1 MAAKMVRLKKNTRMH
16 VCLHTFNTYIY
27 IYICVCVHIYIY
39 TYYILYRANP
49 KPLLPAL
56 GITDGTGPKTV
67 LSPASGSPES
77 HILCGVLEDG
87 VCLG

>member
-1 MAAKMVRLKKNTRMH
+1 MYVYTHLI
-16 VCLHTFNTYIY
+16 CIYIY
-27 IYICVCVHIYIY
+27 IYVCVYTYIYIY